1 MYVVVVGAGEVGVYI
16 TRLLTD
22 PKHQLKKME
31 VAVIDHDPGRIDEIE
46 SELNATMVL
55 GSGSHPSVLSKAE
68 ISRADLLV
76 AVTPN
81 DEVNLIASL
90 YARNQGVRKT
100 IVRIEADEFK
110 SVSDNDDFFFGVL
123 GPDLVFDPDEDTAKE
138 IAELLR
144 AWGAEE
150 LAILCDGEV
159 AIMGVTLSEDA
170 EFCGQTLSAIGERYE
185 PEWSFLVAALQRDGE
200 TTIPRSEETLQDGD
214 RLWLVIKK
222 SERSN
227 VLESLG
233 FKKKKHRRVLLLG
246 GGRTAEYLA
255 QKLVEM
261 RFREVTLVEQ
271 DKSRAAKLATRLDGV
286 DVVNGD
292 ISDAQFLSSEVD
304 AGKYD
309 AAIALTGKDEAN
321 VLSCMYAKSL
331 GVERTI
337 TILHRLKLLK
347 LLGLAG
353 VDSALSPVT
362 ASANRVLSYVHEVD
376 DVATFLGADQNFE
389 VAELEVEEGSA
400 AAASTLKDLGLPKE
414 ALVGAYVRD
423 GVPLIGRGTSQLF
436 PGDHVLLIARPER
449 IDAFRDF
456 FLSADKVNG
465 N

>member
-1 MYVVVVGAGEVGVYI
+1 VYVVVVGAGEVGVYI

-22 PKHQLKKME
+22 PKHQLKNME
-31 VAVIDHDPGRIDEIE
+31 VAVIDRDSDRIDEIH
-46 SELNATMVL
+46 SELNATMIL
-55 GSGSHPSVLSKAE
+55 GSGSHPAVLSKAE

-81 DEVNLIASL
+81 DEVNLIAGL

-110 SVSDNDDFFFGVL
+110 SESDNEDFFLGVL

-138 IAELLR
+138 IAELLG

-150 LAILCDGEV
+150 LALLCGGEV
-159 AIMGVTLSEDA
+159 AIMGVTLSSDS
-170 EFCGQTLSAIGERYE
+170 EFCDETLSSIGDRYE
-185 PEWSFLVAALQRDGE
+185 PDWSFLVAALRRDGE
-200 TTIPRSEETLQDGD
+200 TTIPRSDETLQDGD

-222 SERSN
+222 SERGN

-246 GGRTAEYLA
+246 GGRTAEFLA
-255 QKLVEM
+255 KELIRM

-271 DKSRAAKLATRLDGV
+271 NANRAAELAKSLDGV

-292 ISDAQFLSSEVD
+292 ISDAQFLSGEID

-309 AAIALTGKDEAN
+309 AAVALTGKDEAN
-321 VLSCMYAKSL
+321 VLACMYAKSL
-331 GVERTI
+331 GVERT
-337 TILHRLKLLK
+337 TAILHRLKLLK
-347 LLGLAG
+347 LLSSAG

-362 ASANRVLSYVHEVD
+362 ASANRVLSFVHEVD

-389 VAELEVEEGSA
+389 VAEIEVEVDSA
-400 AAASTLKDLGLPKE
+400 AVKSTLKNLGLPKE
-414 ALVGAYVRD
+414 ALVGAYVRN
-423 GVPLIGRGTSQLF
+423 GVAQIGRGKSQLLA
-436 PGDHVLLIARPER
+436 GDQVLLIAHPEK
-449 IDAFRDF
+449 IDNLREF
-456 FLSADKVNG
+456 FLTSKPTSRT
-465 N
+465 

>member
-22 PKHQLKKME
+22 PKHQLKNME
-31 VAVIDHDPGRIDEIE
+31 VAVIDLNPERLDEIQTE
-46 SELNATMVL
+46 VNANLIL
-55 GSGSHPSVLSKAE
+55 GSGSHPAVLLEAE
-68 ISRADLLV
+68 IDRADLLV
-76 AVTPN
+76 AVTSN

-90 YARNQGVRKT
+90 YARNQGVSKT
-100 IVRIEADEFK
+100 IVRIEAPEFK
-110 SVSDNDDFFFGVL
+110 AESDNEDFFL
-123 GPDLVFDPDEDTAKE
+123 GPLGPNLVFDPDEDTAKE
-138 IAELLR
+138 IAELLG

-150 LAILCDGEV
+150 LALLCGGEV
-159 AIMGVTLSEDA
+159 AIMGVRLSEDA
-170 EFCGQTLSAIGERYE
+170 EFCGQTLSDIGDKYE
-185 PEWSFLVAALQRDGE
+185 PEWNFLVAALRRDSE
-200 TTIPRSEETLQDGD
+200 TTIPRSNETLQAGD
-214 RLWLVIKK
+214 RIWLVIKK

-233 FKKKKHRRVLLLG
+233 FKKKKHRRILLLG
-246 GGRTAEYLA
+246 GGRTAEFLA
-255 QKLVEM
+255 KELVRM

-271 DKSRAAKLATRLDGV
+271 NESRAAKLATRLDGV

-292 ISDAQFLSSEVD
+292 ISDAQFLSNEID

-309 AAIALTGKDEAN
+309 AAVALTGKDEAN
-321 VLSCMYAKSL
+321 VLACMYVKSL

-337 TILHRLKLLK
+337 AILHRLKLLR
-347 LLGLAG
+347 LLGSAG

-389 VAELEVEEGSA
+389 VAELEVESGSD
-400 AAASTLKDLGLPKE
+400 AASKTLKELGLPKE

-423 GVPLIGRGTSQLF
+423 GIPRIGRGTSQLMA
-436 PGDHVLLIARPER
+436 GDNVLLIARPEK
-449 IDAFRDF
+449 IDSLREF
-456 FLSADKVNG
+456 FLVTENKNG